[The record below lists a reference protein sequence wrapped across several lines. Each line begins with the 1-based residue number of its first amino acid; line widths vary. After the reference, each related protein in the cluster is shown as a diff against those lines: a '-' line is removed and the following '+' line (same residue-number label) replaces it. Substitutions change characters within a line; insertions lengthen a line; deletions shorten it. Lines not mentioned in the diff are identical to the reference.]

1 VWDRW
6 GTRPHNQ
13 AVINAMG
20 HYITAIIG
28 KSPIEK
34 NVAVDYDLPYFE
46 HNDFVIVAL
55 DEAHSDYWAEKL
67 DLFDSTE
74 RQVILDCKTTHFF
87 AKAIGLKKY
96 AIINT
101 DYFGG
106 AGEQFAAVY
115 ENGEMIMP
123 TKEGAINEA
132 LKMLGV
138 KCIKDCDEFDS
149 ICLGNYRNFDD
160 FFDKY
165 YDDL

>member
-1 VWDRW
+1 M
-6 GTRPHNQ
+6 Q
-13 AVINAMG
+13 FVINDMG

-28 KSPIEK
+28 KGPIKK
-34 NVAVDYDLPYFE
+34 NVADDYDLPCFE
-46 HNDFVIVAL
+46 HNDFMIIAL
-55 DEAHSDYWAEKL
+55 DAAHSDYWAEKL
-67 DLFDSTE
+67 DLFDSSE
-74 RQVILDCKTTHFF
+74 RQIILDCKTTHFF
-87 AKAIGLKKY
+87 AKAIGLNKY

-106 AGEQFAAVY
+106 VGEQFAVVY
-115 ENGEMIMP
+115 ENGETIMP

-138 KCIKDCDEFDS
+138 KCVKNLDEFDS

-160 FFDKY
+160 YFENY